1 MPPGLTFDPAT
12 RMISG
17 TPPADVLYDE
27 SYPFT
32 YRAEDSDG
40 DSAELTFTIV
50 IAAMPSFVREE
61 EDHLYPAGD
70 AVSLELPEAE
80 GGNVDV
86 DVYAWKGSCLRGCR
100 LMAWLGRFRVRRR
113 RM

>member
-1 MPPGLTFDPAT
+1 
-12 RMISG
+12 MISG

-50 IAAMPSFVREE
+50 IAAMPSFVDRE
-61 EDHLYPAGD
+61 AGRSS
-70 AVSLELPEAE
+70 VRGGRCGELRFA
-80 GGNVDV
+80 GGSWWECGV
-86 DVYAWKGSCLRGCR
+86 DVYVGGGIACGS
-100 LMAWLGRFRVRRR
+100 VV
-113 RM
+113 